1 MTRRYDLLWVVYDNY
16 TPQTTGS
23 SLKMIKLHD
32 FPDLVN
38 CWWYKV
44 DWLLKMT
51 RRMCSVTSVHL
62 RQPAKTPFFWR
73 GEGFIQWNFKN
84 FHVARTIYHI
94 KLDDLTDWKTHLSN
108 RVQGLRQYI
117 HQGPKENGL
126 RKRISEFL
134 SKLNSL

>member
-62 RQPAKTPFFWR
+62 RQPAKTPFFEGGR
-73 GEGFIQWNFKN
+73 GLFNEISKIFIS
-84 FHVARTIYHI
+84 RELYII